1 MATRHRDA
9 ASDGRLG
16 GNRSCRRWPRVMMGA
31 DADADG
37 RESRSSSGDDD
48 DNADGPLGDDVGTS
62 HKHLFHFTGQKAGMG
77 GIDVQRTHQVIYE
90 ASKDSAYFRNQQR
103 QAERVTAQLEALK
116 ERFVNVDPDE
126 ERRATVEAT
135 ARARQLIDGIVLSRT
150 WIHIDM
156 DQFFAAVAMRDDP
169 SLVGKP
175 VAVGGMQMISTA
187 NYVARQYGVR
197 SAMPGTCW
205 DVPLPG
211 IF

>member
-1 MATRHRDA
+1 
-9 ASDGRLG
+9 
-16 GNRSCRRWPRVMMGA
+16 
-31 DADADG
+31 
-37 RESRSSSGDDD
+37 
-48 DNADGPLGDDVGTS
+48 
-62 HKHLFHFTGQKAGMG
+62 MG